1 MRISDWSS
9 DVCSSDLVRI
19 YQIDRATAQ
28 YAHFRCQQPGYV
40 RSNPPAYQYTTS
52 GIGDAER
59 PGYSRSVARTFR
71 NVAESGTGCK
81 ARCLSRTGV
90 PSDTEPRSEC
100 EGIDTDGS
108 LLHG

>member
-81 ARCLSRTGV
+81 ALCLRTADRRVGNEWVSTGRSRWA
-90 PSDTEPRSEC
+90 PYS
-100 EGIDTDGS
+100 
-108 LLHG
+108 